1 MITSTKGIIIY
12 LFTLFVYN
20 LQFSVGVIV
29 VMLITLLHYLF
40 STNSIPNFTYIYLT
54 TQITINQIYFS
65 TPNSILI
72 NFINQLANL
81 TILIITKLINLFV
94 NKESNYPVSTSRLF
108 NLFILKDCSIY
119 LSSFIRVNF
128 YFLMFLTIHE
138 VKLTIDLFHH

>member
-1 MITSTKGIIIY
+1 VITSTKGIIIY

-65 TPNSILI
+65 IPNSILI

>member
-65 TPNSILI
+65 IPNSILI